1 VMRTRALFSRV
12 PGSTRLWLML
22 FVACALAFTFFEVV
36 DDVFEDPLEGEVD
49 TRAFDDSV
57 TQLFVQFR
65 SDAVTQVAVD
75 LTALGSVSVLAVFA
89 VLAYAAILVRRDW
102 VGLAQLSVAL
112 LGALVWPSLLKDY
125 FERERPDALMHLVT
139 VGDLSF
145 PSGHSFG
152 AAACYATF
160 AYFCARYLER
170 KRDEVLCYA
179 LAVGIVVTVGITRIY
194 LGVHYPTDVL
204 AGASAGGAWAFFVA
218 AAFSSWHRKNAASR
232 AGSGS
237 RDI

>member
-1 VMRTRALFSRV
+1 
-12 PGSTRLWLML
+12 ML
-22 FVACALAFTFFEVV
+22 FVACALAFAFFEVV
-36 DDVFEDPLEGEVD
+36 DDVFEDPLEGETD
-49 TRAFDDSV
+49 SREFDDSI
-57 TQLFVQFR
+57 TQFFAQFR
-65 SDAVTQVAVD
+65 SEAVTQVAVD

-89 VLAYAAILVRRDW
+89 VLAYAAILARRDW
-102 VGLAQLSVAL
+102 VGLVHMSVAL
-112 LGALVWPSLLKDY
+112 NGALVWPSVLKDV
-125 FERERPDALMHLVT
+125 FARERPDELMHLVT

-160 AYFCARYLER
+160 AFFCARYLER
-170 KRDEVLCYA
+170 RRDEVLCYA

-218 AAFSSWHRKNAASR
+218 AAFSLRYGKDAAGR

-237 RDI
+237 PTI

>member
-1 VMRTRALFSRV
+1 
-12 PGSTRLWLML
+12 ML
-22 FVACALAFTFFEVV
+22 FVACTLAFAFFEVV
-36 DDVFEDPLEGEVD
+36 DDVFEDPLEGETD
-49 TRAFDDSV
+49 TREFDDSI
-57 TQLFVQFR
+57 TRFFTQFR
-65 SDAVTQVAVD
+65 SQAVTQVAVD

-89 VLAYAAILVRRDW
+89 VLAYAAILARRDW
-102 VGLAQLSVAL
+102 VGLVHMTVAL
-112 LGALVWPSLLKDY
+112 NGALVWPSVLKDV
-125 FERERPDALMHLVT
+125 FARERPDALMHLVT

-160 AYFCARYLER
+160 AFFCARYLER
-170 KRDEVLCYA
+170 RRDEVLCYA

-218 AAFSSWHRKNAASR
+218 AAFSLRYGQNAAGR

-237 RDI
+237 TTL